1 MGSDLSDHGPLSEVP
16 WKIGRALPPGQEE
29 ESFAIRDAT
38 GADLDALMFIE
49 NRAHQAPWTREV
61 FERELEIEWS
71 YTWLM
76 EGPKQSGGGVALLVF
91 WVIHDEIHILD
102 VAVDPDHRRKGL
114 AKLMIGELIT
124 LAGKNPIAL
133 MTLEVRVSNVAAQG
147 LYESLGFE
155 RLGRR
160 PRYYQDN
167 DEDAWVMS
175 RSIEEY

>member
-1 MGSDLSDHGPLSEVP
+1 MGSDMSDHGPLRGAP
-16 WKIGRALPPGQEE
+16 WKIGKALPVGAGDEV
-29 ESFAIRDAT
+29 FAIRDAT
-38 GADLDALMFIE
+38 GADLEALMFIE

-61 FERELEIEWS
+61 FERELEIDWS

-76 EGPKQSGGGVALLVF
+76 ESLKGIRPAVALLVF
-91 WVIHDEIHILD
+91 WVVHDEIHILD
-102 VAVDPDHRRKGL
+102 VAVDPDYRRKGL
-114 AKLMIGELIT
+114 AKQLIRALIT
-124 LAGKNPIAL
+124 MAGKNPISL
-133 MTLEVRVSNVAAQG
+133 MTLEVRASNEPAQG
-147 LYESLGFE
+147 LYASLGFE